1 MAFRVSLCDSFISLN
16 RFAASR
22 LNRGLFELVW
32 VVVADDGES
41 WSSGNSSIK
50 ICSGLFNIDCDAA
63 LVVCGDVDSG
73 LFNAQEICTL
83 VKHQLEIIC
92 GVIIIL

>member
-1 MAFRVSLCDSFISLN
+1 MACLVSLCDSFISRN

-41 WSSGNSSIK
+41 WFSGNASIK
-50 ICSGLFNIDCDAA
+50 ICSGLFNVNSDSA
-63 LVVCGDVDSG
+63 LIVCGDVDSG
-73 LFNAQEICTL
+73 LFDAQ
-83 VKHQLEIIC
+83 
-92 GVIIIL
+92 

>member
-1 MAFRVSLCDSFISLN
+1 MACLVSLCDSFISRN

-41 WSSGNSSIK
+41 RFGGHSSIK
-50 ICSGLFNIDCDAA
+50 VCGGLFNVNSDSA
-63 LVVCGDVDSG
+63 LVVCGDIDSG
-73 LFNAQEICTL
+73 LFNAQ
-83 VKHQLEIIC
+83 
-92 GVIIIL
+92 